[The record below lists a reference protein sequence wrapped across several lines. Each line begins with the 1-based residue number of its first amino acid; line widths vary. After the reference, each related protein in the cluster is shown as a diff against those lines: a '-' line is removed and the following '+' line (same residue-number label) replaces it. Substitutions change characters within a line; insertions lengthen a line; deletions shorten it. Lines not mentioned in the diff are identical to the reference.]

1 MQDKIVEIIVYIL
14 SEIKNLEQIN
24 EIDLERLAKIGYTEN
39 EINTAFAWLY
49 SKINRGEN
57 IFKGKKESTKS
68 KRFFHEAEKNTL
80 TTEAMGYLMML
91 MELGLLSDDDEEV
104 ILDKI
109 FYSGLQKIE
118 LVELKSIIA
127 SLILDLENK
136 SEKLDRLFLQNND
149 TIH

>member
-1 MQDKIVEIIVYIL
+1 MQDKIIEIIVYIL
-14 SEIKNLEQIN
+14 SEIKNLKQIN
-24 EIDLERLAKIGYTEN
+24 EIDLEGLTKVGYTEN

-57 IFKGKKESTKS
+57 IFKGKKESDKS

-91 MELGLLSDDDEEV
+91 MELGLLSDDDEEL

-118 LVELKSIIA
+118 LTELKSIIA

>member
-1 MQDKIVEIIVYIL
+1 MQDKVIEIIVYIL
-14 SEIKNLEQIN
+14 SEIKNLKQIN
-24 EIDLERLAKIGYTEN
+24 DIDMERLTKIGYTEN

-49 SKINRGEN
+49 SKIDRGEN
-57 IFKGKKESTKS
+57 IFKGTKASNKS

-80 TTEAMGYLMML
+80 TTDAMGYLMML
-91 MELGLLSDDDEEV
+91 MELGLLSDVDEEL
-104 ILDKI
+104 ILDKL
-109 FYSGLQKIE
+109 FYSSLQKID

-127 SLILDLENK
+127 SLILDLDNK